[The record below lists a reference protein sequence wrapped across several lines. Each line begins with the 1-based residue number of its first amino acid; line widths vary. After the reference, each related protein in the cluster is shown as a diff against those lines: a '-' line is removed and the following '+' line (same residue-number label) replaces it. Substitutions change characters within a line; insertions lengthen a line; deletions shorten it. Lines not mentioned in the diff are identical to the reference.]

1 MAPLNKTRFPQY
13 TPVYRA
19 QTRQK
24 GATLVVALII
34 LLLMTIIGTVAMQGT
49 TLEERMAG
57 NTRDMNLAFQASEA
71 ALRAGE
77 GWLNST
83 ANLAT
88 AETAT
93 PLRCPLNC
101 PDPENWNGATPA
113 PTGSVA
119 GIGSIAADP
128 VYHVGPPVLIR
139 VNPGALPPKFRKRY
153 EVTAYGVGGSAAT
166 IAIVQSSTI
175 DP

>member
-1 MAPLNKTRFPQY
+1 MNPRSKTNLLQHA
-13 TPVYRA
+13 PVYRLQA
-19 QTRQK
+19 RQQ
-24 GATLVVALII
+24 GATLVIALII

-83 ANLAT
+83 ANLAA
-88 AETAT
+88 AEANV
-93 PLRCPLNC
+93 PLRCPTNC
-101 PDPENWNGATPA
+101 PDPENWDGATPA

-119 GIGSIAADP
+119 GIGNVAANP

-139 VNPGALPPKFRKRY
+139 INPGALPPKFRKRY
-153 EVTAYGVGGSAAT
+153 EVTAYGVGGSAT
-166 IAIVQSSTI
+166 TVTIVQSSTI

>member
-1 MAPLNKTRFPQY
+1 MERFSKMNIRPRRPIHPALSQ
-13 TPVYRA
+13 
-19 QTRQK
+19 QQ
-24 GATLVVALII
+24 GATLIVALII

-77 GWLNST
+77 GWLQNP

-88 AETAT
+88 AETNQ
-93 PLRCPLNC
+93 PMRCPDNC
-101 PDPENWNGATPA
+101 PDPENWDGVTPA

-119 GIGSIAADP
+119 GIDNVAANP
-128 VYHVGPPVLIR
+128 VYHVGPPLLIR
-139 VNPGALPPKFRKRY
+139 INPGALPPKFRKRY
-153 EVTAYGVGGSAAT
+153 EVTAYGMGGSAT
-166 IAIVQSSTI
+166 TVTIVQSSTI

>member
-1 MAPLNKTRFPQY
+1 MDSLRNTRNPQHN
-13 TPVYRA
+13 PVYFPR
-19 QTRQK
+19 TGQK

-77 GWLNST
+77 GWLNNP

-88 AETAT
+88 AESNA
-93 PLRCPLNC
+93 PLRCPANC
-101 PDPENWNGATPA
+101 PDPENWDGATPA
-113 PTGSVA
+113 PTGTVA
-119 GIGSIAADP
+119 GVGAVAAAP
-128 VYHVGPPVLIR
+128 AYHVGPPVLIR
-139 VNPGALPPKFRKRY
+139 INPGALPPKFRKRY
-153 EVTAYGVGGSAAT
+153 EVTAYGVGGSAT
-166 IAIVQSSTI
+166 TVAIVQSSTV